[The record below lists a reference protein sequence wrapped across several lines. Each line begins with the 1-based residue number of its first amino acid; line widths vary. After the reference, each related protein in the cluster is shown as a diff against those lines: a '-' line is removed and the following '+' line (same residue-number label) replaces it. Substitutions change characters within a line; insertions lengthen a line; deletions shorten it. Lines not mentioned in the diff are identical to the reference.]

1 MSEGERRAL
10 AEGMEAWLVG
20 AGLGEV
26 PATMEELV
34 TYDPSRIAS
43 ADMRAM
49 FSFLSAHGYSV
60 DIADLH
66 RRYPEIGWQTFSEW
80 VDEHLTTRA

>member
-1 MSEGERRAL
+1 
-10 AEGMEAWLVG
+10 
-20 AGLGEV
+20 
-26 PATMEELV
+26 
-34 TYDPSRIAS
+34 
-43 ADMRAM
+43 MRAM